1 MEQEKNLNFNTIKQR
16 TPKKKKKIEVALNL
30 RYHFQITFNQS
41 LSF

>member
-16 TPKKKKKIEVALNL
+16 TPKKKKIEVALNL